1 MSARSYWREALDFS
15 DHTLFIKGAV
25 RRRKAIFIVDAPG
38 NCGTVSCRVALDL
51 LAAYHQRDTTG
62 LLRPHDHTECK
73 LNMASVSFL
82 SICATQLV
90 YT

>member
-1 MSARSYWREALDFS
+1 MSARSYWREALDIS
-15 DHTLFIKGAV
+15 DNTLFIKGAV
-25 RRRKAIFIVDAPG
+25 RRRKAISIVDAPG

-51 LAAYHQRDTTG
+51 LAAYHQRGTTG

-73 LNMASVSFL
+73 LNVSLL

-90 YT
+90 YA